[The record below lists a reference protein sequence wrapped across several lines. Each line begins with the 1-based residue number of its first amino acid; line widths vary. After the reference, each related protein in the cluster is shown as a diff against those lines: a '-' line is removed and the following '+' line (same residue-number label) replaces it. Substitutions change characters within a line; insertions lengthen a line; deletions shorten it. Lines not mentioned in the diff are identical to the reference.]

1 LSSFEE
7 CVIATPNPLA
17 FTLDEFRDVTLGP
30 VGTVAHAF
38 SVTTAKNVKTNHFQ
52 FILPCPPLG
61 GRRGYIGYHLH
72 PASRTALDVWV
83 VALRILTVVPVVGLL
98 LLRFAILGR
107 FLDDLRRR
115 LIRAV
120 DIGIWIGPPPTGV
133 GIDPRSPPITTGI
146 VPVTP
151 SAVPT
156 AMMIRTVS
164 VIVSVIMTP

>member
-1 LSSFEE
+1 M
-7 CVIATPNPLA
+7 
-17 FTLDEFRDVTLGP
+17 TLGP
-30 VGTVAHAF
+30 VGTVAHAL
-38 SVTTAKNVKTNHFQ
+38 SVTTAKNVKKNHFQ

-61 GRRGYIGYHLH
+61 VRRGYIGYHLH

-83 VALRILTVVPVVGLL
+83 VALRILTVVPEVGLL
-98 LLRFAILGR
+98 LLRFVILGR
-107 FLDDLRRR
+107 LLDDLRRR

-120 DIGIWIGPPPTGV
+120 DIGIWIGPPPTRV